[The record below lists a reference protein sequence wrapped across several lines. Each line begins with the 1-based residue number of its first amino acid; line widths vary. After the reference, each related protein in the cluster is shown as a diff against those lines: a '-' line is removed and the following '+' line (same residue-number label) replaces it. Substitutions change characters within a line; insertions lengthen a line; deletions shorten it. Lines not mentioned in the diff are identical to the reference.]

1 MSRGVDILLGEIL
14 EAVHLLQ
21 RYTEGL
27 SYDAFAE
34 DVEKQDAVVRRLEI
48 IGEAVKGLPESL
60 RAKYPDVPWRDIA
73 GARDIMI
80 HEYFR
85 VDLELAWE
93 MVQDDLP
100 ALAAE
105 VSKILEDEGLRN
117 EVANKRLLQSR

>member
-1 MSRGVDILLGEIL
+1 MSRGIEILLGEIL
-14 EAVHLLQ
+14 EAVELLQ

-117 EVANKRLLQSR
+117 QGASQHQL

>member
-1 MSRGVDILLGEIL
+1 
-14 EAVHLLQ
+14 
-21 RYTEGL
+21 
-27 SYDAFAE
+27 
-34 DVEKQDAVVRRLEI
+34 
-48 IGEAVKGLPESL
+48 
-60 RAKYPDVPWRDIA
+60 
-73 GARDIMI
+73 MI

-117 EVANKRLLQSR
+117 QGAL